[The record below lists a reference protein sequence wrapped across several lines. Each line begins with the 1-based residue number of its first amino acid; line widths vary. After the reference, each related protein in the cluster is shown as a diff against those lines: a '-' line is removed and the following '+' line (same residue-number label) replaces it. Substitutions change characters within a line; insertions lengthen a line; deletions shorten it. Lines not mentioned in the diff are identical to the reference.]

1 MAISTSVSDPAATS
15 HEASP
20 LDLSDALVGTGFG
33 NFVSGQFA
41 SEIPKPS
48 VFLGGV
54 PNVVMFSPEGM
65 SDTEVYSAAAE
76 LVAISEGPLVP
87 ALYDASAEGITHEG
101 WAAVTSHV
109 GGKVDDVM
117 SIVDKLLDGGA
128 DFEGADGLAGPLVD
142 GLLAGDPA
150 VVQAAAF
157 ELNGI
162 EELQERLGLSDTPQ
176 GQAVSIAAAS
186 VNVLSQALA
195 GAIANPEEGMDH
207 LEDVR
212 STFQSVAGT
221 LTNLHDDTSFQNTDT
236 FLENSVTTVT
246 NIEVLNSGMVDDL
259 VENIDLSELSPEDA
273 RAFGILINPEGPA
286 NNILGSP
293 DVVGAEEDFDFADP
307 GGDVETPPV
316 LPEIEGP
323 VVARGETPFFESNFG
338 LDDNV
343 DGQDAS
349 IFAEEEVGVY
359 GEVGE
364 VSVEFD
370 AETGVEEEAEVSIV
384 GDSLEEVIEDHGE
397 VEEVSVEFDAETGIE
412 EEAEVSMVGD
422 SLESPI
428 LDLGVIGEV
437 SEDDSAENGDVS
449 DFDNIIVDF
458 GEADGT
464 SGTGDVVEIE
474 GGPDL
479 LVDDAPST
487 QWYER
492 PISTD
497 LFKVEE
503 LGEGVSE
510 LYNEVID
517 NADSII
523 GEQGFFDTGVMTG
536 FAAYLEEVGEALD
549 GVTPEEAEAIS
560 DIIAPLLLDL
570 DQGQFMLEQMG
581 LTDSALYGAT
591 QVMTEVLGAVF
602 YGGKVAETNAAA
614 GADILNSIEPQITLL
629 AGIFGEITDGYA
641 ATGVANADLFSFFI
655 EARDAASDVYK
666 SVYQLNE
673 ASVAPVLPK
682 LVIDET
688 EAEVTEADESE

>member
-87 ALYDASAEGITHEG
+87 ALYDSSAEGITHEG

-323 VVARGETPFFESNFG
+323 VVAQGETPFFESNFG

-343 DGQDAS
+343 DGQDAA
-349 IFAEEEVGVY
+349 IFTEEEVGVY

-370 AETGVEEEAEVSIV
+370 AETGVEEEAEVSVV
-384 GDSLEEVIEDHGE
+384 GESIDDVIEDYGE
-397 VEEVSVEFDAETGIE
+397 VGEVSVEFD
-412 EEAEVSMVGD
+412 
-422 SLESPI
+422 
-428 LDLGVIGEV
+428 
-437 SEDDSAENGDVS
+437 
-449 DFDNIIVDF
+449 
-458 GEADGT
+458 
-464 SGTGDVVEIE
+464 
-474 GGPDL
+474 
-479 LVDDAPST
+479 
-487 QWYER
+487 
-492 PISTD
+492 
-497 LFKVEE
+497 
-503 LGEGVSE
+503 
-510 LYNEVID
+510 
-517 NADSII
+517 
-523 GEQGFFDTGVMTG
+523 
-536 FAAYLEEVGEALD
+536 
-549 GVTPEEAEAIS
+549 
-560 DIIAPLLLDL
+560 
-570 DQGQFMLEQMG
+570 
-581 LTDSALYGAT
+581 
-591 QVMTEVLGAVF
+591 
-602 YGGKVAETNAAA
+602 
-614 GADILNSIEPQITLL
+614 
-629 AGIFGEITDGYA
+629 
-641 ATGVANADLFSFFI
+641 
-655 EARDAASDVYK
+655 
-666 SVYQLNE
+666 
-673 ASVAPVLPK
+673 
-682 LVIDET
+682 
-688 EAEVTEADESE
+688 